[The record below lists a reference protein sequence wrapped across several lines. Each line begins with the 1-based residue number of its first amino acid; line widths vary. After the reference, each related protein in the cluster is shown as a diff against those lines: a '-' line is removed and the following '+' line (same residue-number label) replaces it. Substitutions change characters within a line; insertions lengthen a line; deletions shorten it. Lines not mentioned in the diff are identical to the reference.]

1 MRFALA
7 IIVLASLAA
16 CGHGL
21 TGGYVAPPVAANSTP
36 IVIDGGPQSLAFGS
50 LNAPYVTV
58 TVCMPGTSSCQT
70 IDHVLLDTGS
80 TGLRI
85 VASVLPATFNLPQSN
100 AATGNT
106 PLWECLKFRNAY
118 SWGSVRTAD
127 VKVANGLATSQPIQL
142 IGDPA
147 EPTANSDCT
156 STITSTGPVNLLSQ
170 NTVNELS
177 ANGILGVNA
186 FQYDCPACTNTANIF
201 PGAYYSCAA
210 VGGCVNSAV
219 ALPAQVQNPL
229 YNFQTDNN
237 GIAIVLPAIA
247 ASGQLNTAG
256 TLILGISTQP
266 NNQLGS
272 AAVVPLNTLGYFTTT
287 YNGVQLPD
295 SYIDSGSAY
304 LYFNGALAPCA
315 TQTGYYCPAT
325 IQTLQATNQLS
336 GGATGTVSFSVD
348 NYETLSNN
356 NPTFNALA
364 NVAGTTNGSTRS
376 FDWGLPFFYGRT
388 VFVGF
393 ENRSAGQNLGPFFA
407 Y

>member
-1 MRFALA
+1 MRSAIA

-21 TGGYVAPPVAANSTP
+21 SGGFVPPPVAANSTP

-106 PLWECLKFRNAY
+106 PLWECLQFVTAY

-127 VKVANGLATSQPIQL
+127 VKIANGIATSQPIQL

-147 EPTANSDCT
+147 VPTANSDCT
-156 STITSTGPVNLLSQ
+156 VSGTYLPL
-170 NTVNELS
+170 NTVNELG
-177 ANGILGVNA
+177 ANGVLGMNA
-186 FQYDCPACTNTANIF
+186 FQYDCPACTNTVNIF

-210 VGGCVNSAV
+210 GGSCTNSAV
-219 ALPAQVQNPL
+219 ALSAQVQNPI
-229 YNFQTDNN
+229 YNFQINNN
-237 GIAIVLPAIA
+237 GVAIVLPSIA
-247 ASGQLNTAG
+247 AAGQLSATG
-256 TLILGISTQP
+256 SLILGISTQS

-272 AAVVPLNTLGYFTTT
+272 AAVVPLDTLGYFTTS
-287 YNGVQLPD
+287 YNSALLKD
-295 SYIDSGSAY
+295 SYIDSGSHY
-304 LYFNGALAPCA
+304 LYFNDGALAPCA
-315 TQTGYYCPAT
+315 TQKGFYCPAS
-325 IQTLQATNQLS
+325 IQTLQATIQLS
-336 GGATGTVSFSVD
+336 GGAAGVVSFNVD
-348 NYETLSNN
+348 SYETLSNN
-356 NPTFNALA
+356 NPTFNALP
-364 NVAGTTNGSTRS
+364 NIAGLISSTASLS

-388 VFVGF
+388 IFVGF
-393 ENRSAGQNLGPFFA
+393 ENRSAAQNPGPFFA